1 MTGRKCSVARRDRG
15 FTLIELLV
23 VIAIIAVLVAL
34 LLPAVQQARE
44 AARRS
49 SCKNNLKQI
58 ALGMHNYHEVANS
71 FPFACNAGDDPGVT
85 AGGFGAAGF
94 EQALNWRYD
103 ILPQIDLQPIFA
115 QMSQYSRLDI
125 SSSGVWMAG
134 AGLPYQTQVIPTYI
148 CPSDNND
155 VIMSGNQVGGD
166 CTVPSTCA
174 VANYTMSA
182 GTCNSD
188 YAGPGTNPPSPM
200 DLAGIATVGG
210 DQYCSWL
217 MGDGIGSLAGAPYL
231 LCINIRRIT
240 DGTSNTLLLG
250 EKTHNNGPA
259 SSDPMTAG
267 TNYTGWLS
275 QWGSVSS
282 VCHGINYL
290 PRSSWRTGIQFGSRH
305 AGGAQFALC
314 DGSVR
319 FISQN
324 ISWGILKP
332 IATRAGGEAVS
343 QF

>member
-1 MTGRKCSVARRDRG
+1 MMPRSLSAARRRVG

-49 SCKNNLKQI
+49 ACKNNLKQI
-58 ALGMHNYHEVANS
+58 ALAFHNYHESSNA
-71 FPFACNAGDDPGVT
+71 FPFACNAGDDPGIPVSGGVT
-85 AGGFGAAGF
+85 GF
-94 EQALNWRYD
+94 EQALNWRFD
-103 ILPQIDLQPIFA
+103 ILPHIDQSPLFA

-125 SSSGVWMAG
+125 GNPGVWITG
-134 AGLPYQTQVIPTYI
+134 AAVQYQTQVIPTYI
-148 CPSDNND
+148 CPSEGSDL
-155 VIMSGNQVGGD
+155 VMSGNQVGGD
-166 CTVPSTCA
+166 CTVPSVCA

-200 DLAGIATVGG
+200 DLAGIPTVGG
-210 DQYCSWL
+210 DQYCSWKL
-217 MGDGIGSLAGAPYL
+217 GDGIGSLAGAPIL
-231 LCINIRRIT
+231 LCVNLRRIT
-240 DGTSNTLLLG
+240 DGTTNTLLLG

-259 SSDPMTAG
+259 TSDPMTAG
-267 TNYTGWLS
+267 TNYSGWLS

-282 VCHGINYL
+282 VSHGINYV

-324 ISWGILKP
+324 IGWGVLKA
-332 IATRAGGEAVS
+332 IATRAGGEAIS